1 MQTPRTAGVNK
12 QKVFKELCPICQV
25 LTGAPKSERKFYPGL
40 SAMLKSPDWEDAY
53 PNLVKL
59 WVVVAML
66 PLSTMECEPG
76 FSSQNVIK
84 SWLRGAIK
92 DARLSDLMCMALL
105 SYEPNWEEVVK
116 IWRAYKKRKPFTIV
130 AAAKKKPSAKGK
142 EKVEEDGAGFVW
154 GTETPTQ
161 MSMSDA
167 ARHVG
172 TWDAA
177 IAAATATT
185 AAIAATAAAAPTAT
199 ATAATAAPAAATA
212 APAVATATAATAA
225 PACCATMASL
235 RDLAFEHEGRS
246 IQFDGVSGSVSWRS
260 THSSSVLSSSCE
272 AEIYAGSMAAQE
284 LCWLTYLLN
293 DLGGQPR
300 SPPVLYVDNKAMIAL
315 CQEHRLEHR
324 TKHIAQRY
332 FLARDLQ
339 QCGQLRLAYVATRA
353 NNADIFTKARP
364 HGLVLVSNFLFNAI
378 ILVHYFDRVR
388 TCATI
393 TCGCNTGRPLCSSVG
408 KQPWCSVGK
417 PPTCSAGRSPFCN
430 ASAMLLRN
438 APPDTSFSCLH
449 VILFSAGFCWGRCHG
464 LHGLSA

>member
-1 MQTPRTAGVNK
+1 MAITGENSTGDDDDDALYAVTEMRVNK

-142 EKVEEDGAGFVW
+142 EKVEEDGAGFARCFW
-154 GTETPTQ
+154 PPGP
-161 MSMSDA
+161 SASA
-167 ARHVG
+167 AN
-172 TWDAA
+172 
-177 IAAATATT
+177 TATT
-185 AAIAATAAAAPTAT
+185 TTTAATAAAAPTAT

-364 HGLVLVSNFLFNAI
+364 HGDHQRFSTVLGLGAHLRYYHLRLQHWQTALQQRWQAALVQRWQAANLLCWQVAFLQ
-378 ILVHYFDRVR
+378 
-388 TCATI
+388 C
-393 TCGCNTGRPLCSSVG
+393 
-408 KQPWCSVGK
+408 
-417 PPTCSAGRSPFCN
+417 
-430 ASAMLLRN
+430 
-438 APPDTSFSCLH
+438 
-449 VILFSAGFCWGRCHG
+449 
-464 LHGLSA
+464 